1 MLIRLLIVICWFVC
15 TQAQSTQDTSISVNL
30 NLSKECFEKESL
42 NQSYTEIAGVTGF
55 FFSFKLTP
63 QCVHQPL
70 EVSVTSVNNETFS
83 GFHTVSEDESVSD
96 VLTFSCTMPT
106 PIFTREGMVS
116 TIFLNTRGEIELP
129 SVNRQV
135 NLYFATTNPQY
146 CQNE

>member
-1 MLIRLLIVICWFVC
+1 MLIRLLIVMCWFVC

-42 NQSYTEIAGVTGF
+42 NQRYAEIAGVTGF

-70 EVSVTSVNNETFS
+70 EVSVTSVNNEAFS
-83 GFHTVSEDESVSD
+83 GFHAVSEDESVSD
-96 VLTFSCTMPT
+96 VLTFSCTMST

-135 NLYFATTNPQY
+135 NLYFATTTPQY